1 MEASIALK
9 NITKRYG
16 ETTVLRQI
24 SFGIEKGSALCLVG
38 PGGAGK
44 SVLVRIM
51 TGITL
56 PDDGSVYIHG
66 MAMHEHLRQVRG
78 LYGYL
83 PENNGLNPNWSLLHN
98 LRLHGVVSGMT
109 TRAATGRIME
119 LAEQFQVLEYIH
131 DFPDEISPSIVKR
144 AAFIRTIL
152 PDPPIL
158 FLDEPTTG
166 TDYPT
171 KKRIWDYIL
180 GHRGQKTILVTLRD
194 LAEAQEYADR
204 IVVMDEGRIITDGT
218 PDKLLADAARSTEYV
233 LLFAHATPDHYQRL
247 RAHEAVVDIEQ
258 EENTF
263 TLLLKEPEAYQE
275 ILDTFGKDIV
285 NSRVKK
291 LTLNEVFFELPHI
304 DQGI

>member
-1 MEASIALK
+1 MEASVALK

-16 ETTVLRQI
+16 DTSVLRQI

-44 SVLVRIM
+44 SLLLRIM
-51 TGITL
+51 TGVTL

-66 MAMHEHLRQVRG
+66 MGMNEHLREVRE

-83 PENNGLNPNWSLLHN
+83 PENNGLNPNWTLLHS

-109 TRAATGRIME
+109 ARAATARIME
-119 LAEQFQVLEYIH
+119 LAMQFQLLEYLH

-171 KKRIWDYIL
+171 KKRIWEYIL
-180 GHRGQKTILVTLRD
+180 GHRGQKTVLVTLRE

-218 PDKLLADAARSTEYV
+218 PDKLLDDAAKSTEYI
-233 LLFAHATPDHYQRL
+233 LQFTQATPELYQAL

-258 EENTF
+258 EGDTF
-263 TLLLKEPEAYQE
+263 TLLLSEPDAYQSL
-275 ILDTFGKDIV
+275 LDTFGKDIV
-285 NSRVKK
+285 DSRVKK